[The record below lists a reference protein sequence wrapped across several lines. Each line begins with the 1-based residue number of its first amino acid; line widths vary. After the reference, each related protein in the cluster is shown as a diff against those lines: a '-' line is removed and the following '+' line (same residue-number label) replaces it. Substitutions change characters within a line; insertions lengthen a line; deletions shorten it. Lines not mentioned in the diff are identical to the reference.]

1 MKSIAMR
8 YQSIDELLT
17 ELLVIKDIY
26 ICGRMNKAICE
37 SVEARGEEPK
47 SSRDN
52 WTRYQKLSKEYISNS
67 VNELFEKQ
75 AVFREE
81 IAEHGEESLFV
92 VLDSSYVDFDEGL
105 LNEMM
110 IDFYGDKN
118 CVGFASA
125 YNYFAEDFNALI
137 NEHLSP
143 RLTKENDF

>member
-1 MKSIAMR
+1 MLFLTMR

-37 SVEARGEEPK
+37 SVTARGQEPK
-47 SSRDN
+47 SSKDN
-52 WTRYQKLSKEYISNS
+52 WKRYQKLSQEYISNS
-67 VNELFEKQ
+67 VNELYEKQ
-75 AVFREE
+75 DIFNEE
-81 IAEHGEESLFV
+81 ISEQGQEALFV
-92 VLDSSYVDFDEGL
+92 VLDSSYIDFDEGL

-125 YNYFAEDFNALI
+125 YNYFAEDFNSLI
-137 NEHLSP
+137 KEYLLSE
-143 RLTKENDF
+143 LN